1 MRTLLGKRSLVREAA
16 ALRDG
21 TDDPVDAVNRSCDRI
36 DAVDPQVG
44 AFVPEEGRRARL
56 LEAAR
61 RAAAGARDPAGRA
74 ALHGIPVGIKDI
86 VRVDGLP
93 TRAGSALPPEVL
105 GGPQA
110 TVVDRLCAAGALIAG
125 KTVTAEFAVTAPGP
139 TRNPHNPAHT
149 PGGSSSG
156 SAAAVAAGM
165 VPLAIGTQ
173 TVGSMIRPAAY
184 CGVVGFK
191 PSYGRI
197 PVDGVISNA
206 ASFDTV
212 GCYATDVAGV
222 ALAASVLVDGW
233 RPPGLVGRG
242 PRPVLGVP
250 VGPYLERA
258 EEEALRAF
266 EEQQELLRSAGYTVH
281 EVPVMADF
289 AQIVEQLFTMNRYEV
304 AHAHRDWFARFGDRY
319 RPETTAAI
327 QEGRTIGDVAYEA
340 ARVWRHAFRE
350 RLTADRAAAG
360 VDLWIAP
367 SATGPAPAGLSTTG
381 TSIMCL
387 PWSNAGL
394 PSVSLPAGHAANGLP
409 FGLQLIGET
418 GADEGLLHGAAG
430 IEQVLN
436 GDGRNED
443 VLHGEARN
451 GDARNGDA
459 RNGDARNGDVPNGD
473 VTNEDVRNEDGRP
486 APERIG

>member
-1 MRTLLGKRSLVREAA
+1 MTTLLGKRSLVQEAA

-21 TDDPVDAVNRSCDRI
+21 TDDPVDAVTRTCDRI
-36 DAVDPQVG
+36 DAVDPEVR

-61 RAAAGARDPAGRA
+61 RAAASARDAVGRP
-74 ALHGIPVGIKDI
+74 ALHGVPVGIKDI

-105 GGPQA
+105 GGRQA

-197 PVDGVISNA
+197 PVAGVIPNA
-206 ASFDTV
+206 ASFDTL

-222 ALAASVLVDGW
+222 ALAASVVADGW
-233 RPPGLVGRG
+233 QGVHPRDESARNAPGGALPGRG
-242 PRPVLGVP
+242 SLPVLGVP

-258 EEEALRAF
+258 DDAALRAF
-266 EEQQELLRSAGYTVH
+266 EEQRGRLRGAGYAVH

-289 AQIVEQLFTMNRYEV
+289 EEIVAQLFTMNRYEV
-304 AHAHRDWFARFGDRY
+304 ARAHRHWFDRFGDRY
-319 RPETTAAI
+319 RQETTAAVL
-327 QEGRTIGDVAYEA
+327 EGRPIGDGAYEA
-340 ARVWRHAFRE
+340 ARIRRNAFRE
-350 RLTADRAAAG
+350 RLAADRAAAG
-360 VDLWIAP
+360 IDLWIAP
-367 SATGPAPAGLSTTG
+367 SATGPAPAGLTTTG
-381 TSIMCL
+381 SSVMCL

-394 PSVSLPAGHAANGLP
+394 PSVSLPAGHDTNGLP
-409 FGLQLIGET
+409 LGLQLIGGF
-418 GADEGLLHGAAG
+418 GADEALLQGAAG
-430 IEQVLN
+430 IEQILN
-436 GDGRNED
+436 GAGRSED
-443 VLHGEARN
+443 R
-451 GDARNGDA
+451 
-459 RNGDARNGDVPNGD
+459 
-473 VTNEDVRNEDGRP
+473 
-486 APERIG
+486 

>member
-1 MRTLLGKRSLVREAA
+1 MTNLLGKRSLVQEAA
-16 ALRDG
+16 ALRAG
-21 TDDPVDAVNRSCDRI
+21 TDDPVDAVHRTCDRI
-36 DAVDPQVG
+36 DAFDPEVR
-44 AFVPEEGRRARL
+44 AFVPEEGRRTRL

-61 RAAAGARDPAGRA
+61 RAAAGVRDPAGRPV
-74 ALHGIPVGIKDI
+74 LHGVPVGIKDI

-139 TRNPHNPAHT
+139 TRNPHNLAHT

-191 PSYGRI
+191 PGYGRI
-197 PVDGVISNA
+197 PVDGVIPNA
-206 ASFDTV
+206 ASFDTL

-233 RPPGLVGRG
+233 RPEAAGVGSG

-250 VGPYLERA
+250 TGPYLERA
-258 EEEALRAF
+258 DDAALRAF
-266 EEQQELLRSAGYTVH
+266 GEQQELLRSAGYTVH
-281 EVPVMADF
+281 EVPVMDDF
-289 AQIVEQLFTMNRYEV
+289 EQIVEQLFTMNRYEV
-304 AHAHRDWFARFGDRY
+304 ARAHRDWFARFGDRY
-319 RPETTAAI
+319 RRQTTAAI
-327 QEGRTIGDVAYEA
+327 QEGRPIGDAAYEA
-340 ARVWRHAFRE
+340 ARVWRAAFCA
-350 RLTADRAAAG
+350 RLAKDRAAAG

-367 SATGPAPAGLSTTG
+367 SATGPAPADLTTTG

-394 PSVSLPAGHAANGLP
+394 PSISLPAGRAANGLP
-409 FGLQLIGET
+409 LGLQLIGGSGT
-418 GADEGLLHGAAG
+418 DEELLHGAAG

-436 GDGRNED
+436 GAARHQD
-443 VLHGEARN
+443 VLNSGAGN
-451 GDARNGDA
+451 G
-459 RNGDARNGDVPNGD
+459 P
-473 VTNEDVRNEDGRP
+473 VRAG
-486 APERIG
+486 